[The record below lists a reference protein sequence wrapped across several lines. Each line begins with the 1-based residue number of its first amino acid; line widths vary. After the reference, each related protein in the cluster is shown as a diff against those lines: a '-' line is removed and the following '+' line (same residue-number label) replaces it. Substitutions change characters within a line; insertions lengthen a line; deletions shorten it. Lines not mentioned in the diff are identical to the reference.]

1 MDEQALFRLLECS
14 VCLERLDATSKVLP
28 CQHTFCRRCLEGIV
42 NLQNELR
49 CPECR
54 DVVHCSVAELPTNIL
69 LVRLLDGIVSSN
81 SNQSTDRTFGRL
93 SPMTTK
99 TTNESSRNR
108 STSKNST
115 TPQPCAEALFKYDAQ
130 EPCDLSFN
138 KGDMVILRK
147 RIDENWYLGE
157 LNGKVGFFPAA
168 YVKVVNPLPKAPPQC
183 KALYSFD
190 VKEKDDKDCLSFVKD
205 EILNVIRRVDDN
217 WVEGKKGDKI
227 GIFPISFVEM
237 NSTAKSLIGQTWT
250 RKSTPDSG
258 SGNVASNGNGSV
270 QNGGATAS
278 QEVTRRRE
286 KTQKRHSFG
295 AILSSQ
301 NKSHRDNHHRH
312 SMEIGSPVL
321 LSSSNPAAATL
332 IDPWALAQSSGAQ
345 AASLPTAAA
354 SSRKPQA
361 LPANSAIPVS
371 MVTMMH
377 TPNSPTLMTAG
388 TATAAAALNGNWQ
401 LTDQHA
407 PVAKPQVE
415 VYTAVFSYK
424 PQNPDELELRKG
436 EFYMVNEKCRDG
448 WYKGL
453 SIKTGQ
459 MGVFPGN
466 YVQMYRYDKPR
477 RSSSS
482 TASEISSNLP
492 NPIPVTMATVTT
504 SSTTSGVTS
513 IAQSQLVSCVN
524 NQSGANLHIRNTGVS
539 STACQTIP
547 ISQPSKT
554 SIQGT
559 SGVTSGSP
567 NTYPVL
573 ETRIQSLPSHDASKM
588 ADMHCNAG
596 QKQISHTERAPHK
609 QSTPMNIPTQVA
621 KQTVNNSPRN
631 SPPGYHGARVAVSS
645 TSTNRVVAGTQTMA
659 TQTSTQKIPVRTQQ
673 PVRPKHPSVAFRH
686 GSASPPNVP
695 MHPSQ
700 NSRSTQGPYQQQAL
714 PSSVPVSP
722 SHCHGNG
729 NANASTQSVGT
740 NGKMRAHNKVVRVN
754 SQTQTST
761 TKVPNSCV
769 NRVQTVHRTV
779 STPEPV
785 KEPRSSSPGGSPMR
799 RRSTSAGADDRQ
811 MLILEGASSNLPKSV
826 ATQFDGPHTPHST
839 KEPQHST
846 AVNDYIVNL
855 SLQKNRRHSEGEQ
868 DKRLAVHK
876 PSHTPPPASSPPGSP
891 PPAYS
896 AIPMHG
902 TFVPKPV
909 YQTGPDGLLAVMDPP
924 ITPPNR
930 TVPDYD
936 VFFPSTTAGG
946 SPKNEKKERKEKERS
961 TSFMRKLRKR
971 SKSPP
976 DDHSHARSSSLP
988 IDEQAPHVGERKSKS
1003 ADSTG
1008 RTESENAAS
1017 NSADR
1022 REKPSKT
1029 PQLARAMYKV
1039 VVPYPANSDAE
1050 LSLKIGD
1057 VVFVHKKRD
1066 DGWFKGTLK
1075 SSGRSG
1081 LFPGSFVEL
1090 CSLQA

>member
-54 DVVHCSVAELPTNIL
+54 DVVHCSVSELPTNIL

-81 SNQSTDRTFGRL
+81 SNQNTDRTFGRL
-93 SPMTTK
+93 SPK
-99 TTNESSRNR
+99 TTATTSESTSRNR
-108 STSKNST
+108 SSKNSNT
-115 TPQPCAEALFKYDAQ
+115 QQPCAEALFKYDAQ
-130 EPCDLSFN
+130 EPCDLTFN
-138 KGDMVILRK
+138 KGEMVILRK

-168 YVKVVNPLPKAPPQC
+168 YVKVVHPLPKAPAQC

-250 RKSTPDSG
+250 RKSTTESG
-258 SGNVASNGNGSV
+258 SGSAASNGNGSL
-270 QNGGATAS
+270 QNGGATA
-278 QEVTRRRE
+278 EVTRRRE

-321 LSSSNPAAATL
+321 LSSSNPTAATL
-332 IDPWALAQSSGAQ
+332 IDPPGLVSSMGAT
-345 AASLPTAAA
+345 ASSISTTAT

-361 LPANSAIPVS
+361 LPTNSSIPVS
-371 MVTMMH
+371 IVTMMH

-388 TATAAAALNGNWQ
+388 TAAAAAALNGNRH
-401 LTDQHA
+401 LSDQ
-407 PVAKPQVE
+407 PFAKSQVE

-424 PQNPDELELRKG
+424 PQNPDELELHKG
-436 EFYMVNEKCRDG
+436 EFYTVNEKCRDG

-453 SIKTGQ
+453 SIKTGR

-466 YVQMYRYDKPR
+466 YVQMYKYDKPR
-477 RSSSS
+477 RSS
-482 TASEISSNLP
+482 ASNTSEMNSNS
-492 NPIPVTMATVTT
+492 PIPVTMATVVTSTATT
-504 SSTTSGVTS
+504 GATS
-513 IAQSQLVSCVN
+513 IAQSQLVTSVA

-539 STACQTIP
+539 STACQTMS
-547 ISQPSKT
+547 ISQPGKT
-554 SIQGT
+554 GGQGIT
-559 SGVTSGSP
+559 GVISGNP
-567 NTYPVL
+567 IAHPVL
-573 ETRIQSLPSHDASKM
+573 ETRIQSLPSHDASKVIDSRTQ
-588 ADMHCNAG
+588 ASN
-596 QKQISHTERAPHK
+596 QKLISQSERAQQKHSAPGNVPSPVAR
-609 QSTPMNIPTQVA
+609 QS
-621 KQTVNNSPRN
+621 VNNSPRN
-631 SPPGYHGARVAVSS
+631 SPPVNHAVKTAAS
-645 TSTNRVVAGTQTMA
+645 TQTGAHRM
-659 TQTSTQKIPVRTQQ
+659 SVRTQQ
-673 PVRPKHPSVAFRH
+673 PVRPKQPSATYRH

-695 MHPSQ
+695 MQPAQ
-700 NSRSTQGPYQQQAL
+700 NARFENQCTQGN
-714 PSSVPVSP
+714 VSP
-722 SHCHGNG
+722 VHTQSNG
-729 NANASTQSVGT
+729 NVSTQSMGANV
-740 NGKMRAHNKVVRVN
+740 KMRSHNKVCVN
-754 SQTQTST
+754 SQTQTTT
-761 TKVPNSCV
+761 TKVPNSAM
-769 NRVQTVHRTV
+769 NRIQNVQRTT
-779 STPEPV
+779 SDPA
-785 KEPRSSSPGGSPMR
+785 KEVRSSSPGASPMR
-799 RRSTSAGADDRQ
+799 RRSTSAGANDRHALLQ
-811 MLILEGASSNLPKSV
+811 PGASVNNQSS
-826 ATQFDGPHTPHST
+826 TQCDRPRSPHISE
-839 KEPQHST
+839 EPQQPTPPTNYGLNVSPHKS
-846 AVNDYIVNL
+846 
-855 SLQKNRRHSEGEQ
+855 RRHSEGEQ
-868 DKRLAVHK
+868 DKKLSVHK
-876 PSHTPPPASSPPGSP
+876 PTSHTPPPGYTPPPTCSPPGSP

-896 AIPMHG
+896 ATPMYSE
-902 TFVPKPV
+902 FVPKPV

-930 TVPDYD
+930 TVADYD
-936 VFFPSTTAGG
+936 VFFPSSNAGG

-961 TSFMRKLRKR
+961 SSFMRKLRKR

-976 DDHSHARSSSLP
+976 DENTHVRTSSLP
-988 IDEQAPHVGERKSKS
+988 IDEQASHGGSSHHKSKS
-1003 ADSTG
+1003 MDSTS
-1008 RTESENAAS
+1008 RPETENGTS
-1017 NSADR
+1017 NGAER
-1022 REKPSKT
+1022 REKPTKT
-1029 PQLARAMYKV
+1029 PPLLRAIYKA

-1057 VVFVHKKRD
+1057 VVYVHKKRD

-1090 CSLQA
+1090 CTS